1 MKILPFFGRVAS
13 IAGLLSGLM
22 PAFAAGPSPQ
32 PYVWRNVKIGGGG
45 FVSGIVFHPAQRDLV
60 YARTD
65 VGGAYRWNQEGGF
78 WIPLNDMLGR
88 ENSTQLGVLSLAIDP
103 NNPHL
108 LYLACGQYTQPWEKN
123 PAALLWSADQ
133 GATWSRAVLPFKLGG
148 NEDGRSTGERL
159 EVDPH
164 DGSILFLGTNH
175 DGLWMSTGHQPDT
188 WHQVTGFPAAS
199 VTWVLFDQHSGQ
211 PGNPTPTLYV
221 GANSLET
228 GLYRSTDGGKTW
240 AAVPGQPTGAIPHH
254 AALDDAGM
262 LYLTYANHL
271 GPSSLTDGSVW
282 KFNPAVGTWTDITPV
297 KPTGDDK
304 FGYAGLALDARRPGT
319 LMVTTLDRWHV
330 GDEIFRSNDGGVT
343 WTALRAKATWDH
355 SSAPYTARYQPHW
368 MGDIK
373 IDPFNPDRAI
383 IVTGYGVWACDNV
396 TVADSGEATRWT
408 FRDAGLE
415 ETVPSALISSPA
427 GAPLLSAIF
436 DVDGFRHDDLNASPP
451 AGMYQPAFFSST
463 SIDFAEMKPAQVVR
477 THTAGTERGSFSLD
491 GGTTWTLFG
500 STPSPAI
507 TNGPGAIAI
516 SADGGRLLWLPKG
529 SPPFYSSDS
538 GATWQQSRGGPT
550 STNDYRTT
558 QPTAD
563 RVNPAKF
570 YIYDLIGGR
579 IYATTDGSAT
589 FSALSSSLPKD
600 GGVLRAVPGRE
611 GHLWLPTPGGLFRS
625 TNSGATFSKV
635 SSVQEADEVGFGKAA
650 PGQDHPAIFLAGRV
664 NDVQGIFRSDD
675 TGATWVLI
683 NDDQHRYGWISMII
697 GDPRTYGRVY
707 LGTGGRGIIYGDPQ

>member
-1 MKILPFFGRVAS
+1 MKIPPFLGRLAA
-13 IAGLLSGLM
+13 IAGLLSGPM

-32 PYVWRNVKIGGGG
+32 PYFWRNVKIGGGG

-88 ENSTQLGVLSLAIDP
+88 ENSTQLGVLSLAVDP
-103 NNPHL
+103 NDAHL

-123 PAALLWSADQ
+123 PAALLWSKDQ
-133 GATWSRAVLPFKLGG
+133 GATWSHAVLPFKLGG

-159 EVDPH
+159 QADPH
-164 DGSILFLGTNH
+164 DGGVLFLGTNH
-175 DGLWMSTGHQPDT
+175 DGLWMSTGHQPGT
-188 WHQVTGFPAAS
+188 WHQVAGFPAAS
-199 VTWVLFDQHSGQ
+199 VTFVLFDPRSGQ

-228 GLYRSTDGGKTW
+228 GLYRSKDGGNTW
-240 AAVPGQPTGAIPHH
+240 TAVPGQPTGAIPHH
-254 AALDDAGM
+254 GAIDDTGM
-262 LYLTYANHL
+262 LYLAYGNHL
-271 GPSSLTDGSVW
+271 GPSSVTDGSVW
-282 KFNPAVGTWTDITPV
+282 KFNPAAGTWADISPV
-297 KPTGDDK
+297 KPAGDDK

-330 GDEIFRSNDGGVT
+330 GDEIFRSTDGGAT
-343 WTALRAKATWDH
+343 WMALRAKAAWDH

-383 IVTGYGVWACDNV
+383 FVTGYGVWACDNV
-396 TVADSGEATRWT
+396 TAADSGQATRWT

-415 ETVPSALISSPA
+415 ETVPSALISPPA
-427 GAPLLSAIF
+427 GAQLLSAIL
-436 DVDGFRHDDLNASPP
+436 DVDGFRHDDLNISPP
-451 AGMYQPAFFSST
+451 DGMYQPTFFSST
-463 SIDFAEMKPAQVVR
+463 SIDFAELKPTQVVR
-477 THTAGTERGSFSLD
+477 THTAGTGRGSRSLD

-500 STPSPAI
+500 SSPPPAF

-516 SADGGRLLWLPKG
+516 SADGSRLLWLPKG
-529 SPPFYSSDS
+529 SQPFYSTDS
-538 GATWQQSRGGPT
+538 GATWLQSRGGPV

-558 QPTAD
+558 KPTAD
-563 RVNPAKF
+563 RVNPDKF

-579 IYATTDGSAT
+579 LYASANDGAT
-589 FSALSSSLPKD
+589 FSASSSSLPKD

-611 GHLWLPTPGGLFRS
+611 GYLWLPTPGGLFRS
-625 TNSGATFSKV
+625 INSGATFSQV
-635 SSVQEADEVGFGKAA
+635 SGVQEAYEVGFGKAA

-664 NDVQGIFRSDD
+664 NDVPGIFRSDD

-683 NDDQHRYGWISMII
+683 NDDWHRYGWISVII

-707 LGTGGRGIIYGDPQ
+707 LATGGRGIIYGDPQ